1 MLYLAIMIKTI
12 IWGISIIF
20 LISCSTKSPVSK
32 TKPTKQKEAETYEKE
47 IYRGAYTKFVDLIH
61 TRLDVSLNWKAKE
74 LMGKAVITLHPHFY
88 PTDSV
93 VLNARGMYFGE
104 LALINTKGEYLPL
117 KFEYDSLLLH
127 IHLDRIYNKEESFKL
142 YIDYTSRPEKLKAG
156 GSEAI
161 ESNKGLYFIN
171 ADSSDADTP
180 TQVWTQGE
188 TESNSAWFPTIEG
201 PQQKMTQEIYITV
214 DTAFTTLSNGLLLSS
229 TINKNGTKT
238 DYWKQS
244 LPAAPY
250 LTMIA
255 VGKYA
260 VVKDKWKNIE
270 VNYYVDPPYEKY
282 AKMIFGNTREMIDF
296 FSEKLGVPYPWEKYS
311 QIVVHDFVSGAME
324 NTTAVVHGNNMQQ
337 DPREFKDGNYEDYIS
352 HELIH
357 HWFGDLVTCES
368 WSNIALNEG
377 FANYGEYLW
386 REYKYGRENAD
397 NLNLGDQSGYLN
409 SATQFDPPLIRFQY
423 DDREDL
429 YDAVSY
435 NKGGRAL
442 HMLRK
447 YTGDKAFFE
456 SLRYYLNNHRFGT
469 AEVHDLRLAF
479 EKITGEDLNWYFNQ
493 WFLSGGHPNIYID
506 YKWSDSLKKETV
518 TIKQKQDFS
527 KNPLYKIPLDID
539 IYYNGKVE
547 RKKVIVEEATQE
559 FQFDLPSKPDL
570 VNVDAEKMLLCNKN
584 DNKTNK
590 EFIFQYEHAPLFLD
604 RYETVSKIGSNYSIK
619 TPEANLMIE
628 ALNDKFYSIRIAALN
643 NIGELAMNDT
653 GSVKEILK
661 KMISSDS
668 VPAVREKAL
677 TGFGKYFSYSA
688 NKEVIVDALKDSSY
702 KVIARA
708 FKIISEKDKAK
719 ANELAAIIE
728 KDSGRALL
736 PRLSE
741 LYSNSSEDKTAFY
754 KRALRLTSYYTRQTV
769 LKDFQ
774 KYLENNKSLSILSK
788 GTDILLERAKRP
800 ISRYYRSS
808 FLNVLREIESSINK
822 KITKSEEELL
832 TIKDSIVL
840 TEKQSALLELKTFKN
855 KLHEKIN
862 AIEK

>member
-1 MLYLAIMIKTI
+1 MIKTI

-20 LISCSTKSPVSK
+20 LISCSTKPPISK
-32 TKPTKQKEAETYEKE
+32 TKPTKQQDTDSYKKE
-47 IYRGAYTKFVDLIH
+47 IYRNTYTKFVDLIH
-61 TRLDVSLNWKAKE
+61 TRLEVSFNWKAKE
-74 LMGKAVITLHPHFY
+74 LTGKAVITLQPHFY

-93 VLNARGMYFGE
+93 VLNARGMYIGE
-104 LALINTKGEYLPL
+104 LALINKKGEYLPL

-127 IHLDRIYNKEESFKL
+127 IHLDRIYTKEESFKL
-142 YIDYTSRPEKLKAG
+142 YIDYISRPEKLKAG

-171 ADSSDADTP
+171 VDSSDADTP

-229 TINKNGTKT
+229 TNNKNGTKT

-255 VGKYA
+255 AGKYA
-260 VVKDKWKNIE
+260 VVKDKWKNID

-282 AKMIFGNTREMIDF
+282 AKMIFGQTPEMIGF
-296 FSEKLGVPYPWEKYS
+296 FSEKLGVLYPWEKYS
-311 QIVVHDFVSGAME
+311 QIVVHDYVSGAME
-324 NTTAVVHGNNMQQ
+324 NTSAVVHGDNMLQ
-337 DPREFKDGNYEDYIS
+337 DPREFRDGNYEDYIS

-386 REYKYGRENAD
+386 REYKYGRDNAD
-397 NLNLGDQSGYLN
+397 NLNLGDQSSYLN
-409 SATQFDPPLIRFQY
+409 STTQFDPPLIRFQY

-435 NKGGRAL
+435 NKGGRTL

-456 SLRYYLNNHRFGT
+456 SLQYYLNIHRFGT

-506 YKWSDSLKKETV
+506 YKWNNPLKKETV
-518 TIKQKQDFS
+518 TIIQKQDFS
-527 KNPLYKIPLDID
+527 KNPIYKIPLDID
-539 IYYNGKVE
+539 IYYNGKIE
-547 RKKVIVEEATQE
+547 RKKIIVEEPKQE
-559 FQFDLPSKPDL
+559 FHFDLPTKPDL

-584 DNKTNK
+584 DNKTIK

-604 RYETVSKIGSNYSIK
+604 RYEAVSKIGSNYFAK

-661 KMISSDS
+661 KMITSDS
-668 VPAVREKAL
+668 IPAVREKAL
-677 TGFGKYFSYSA
+677 SSFGKYFSYSA
-688 NKEVIVDALKDSSY
+688 NKDVFEGALKDSSY

-708 FKIISEKDKAK
+708 FKIISEKDMAK
-719 ANELAAIIE
+719 ANELAAVIE

-736 PRLSE
+736 PKLSE
-741 LYSNSSEDKTAFY
+741 LYSNSSEDKTSFY
-754 KRALRLTSYYTRQTV
+754 KRALRLTSYYTRQTI
-769 LKDFQ
+769 LIDFQ
-774 KYLENNKSLSILSK
+774 KYLENNKDLSILTK

-800 ISRYYRSS
+800 ISRHYRSS
-808 FLNVLREIESSINK
+808 FLNVLHEIESFIDK
-822 KITKSEEELL
+822 KITASEEELQA
-832 TIKDSIVL
+832 IKDSSIL
-840 TEKQSALLELKTFKN
+840 IEKQTALLELKFFKN